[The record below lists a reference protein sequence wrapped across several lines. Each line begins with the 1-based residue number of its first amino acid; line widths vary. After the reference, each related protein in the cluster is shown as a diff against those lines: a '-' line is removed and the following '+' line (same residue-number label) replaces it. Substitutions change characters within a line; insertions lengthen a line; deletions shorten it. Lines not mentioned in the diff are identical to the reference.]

1 MYMNEF
7 SKVFFEHYEAHYKRN
22 ADELFRPLAEV
33 MEFHLDR
40 LPRWLP
46 LINKESRILDAGCA
60 TGYQLRLLHEA
71 GYTNLTGIDISQ
83 ELTAIAR
90 DQLPESVPIRQ
101 TDIFEFLAAAP
112 EAAYDAI
119 LFHHVIE
126 HIPRERSVELL
137 QLLHRCLS
145 KGGYLS
151 IKTPNAACLLGGYHG
166 FGDITHVVQFNERSL
181 LQVLELAGFD
191 PEMVGFIARK
201 PVLFWSWKHPLK
213 AAYRLLNRLRWHINR
228 ALHKVVCVLLE
239 VRPAP
244 TVSDWELDA
253 LARKTP

>member
-7 SKVFFEHYEAHYKRN
+7 SKVFFERYEAHYKRN

-137 QLLHRCLS
+137 QLLH
-145 KGGYLS
+145 
-151 IKTPNAACLLGGYHG
+151 P
-166 FGDITHVVQFNERSL
+166 
-181 LQVLELAGFD
+181 
-191 PEMVGFIARK
+191 
-201 PVLFWSWKHPLK
+201 
-213 AAYRLLNRLRWHINR
+213 
-228 ALHKVVCVLLE
+228 
-239 VRPAP
+239 
-244 TVSDWELDA
+244 
-253 LARKTP
+253 